1 MSIVIIKIVIFST
14 RRCVDIL
21 FGACLELILRYF
33 SSTIFKEDEIIVE
46 QFFKQIVTL
55 RAGNKQRGSL
65 VKLEIRG
72 RRIIKVLLI
81 AHNCYGTIPVFF
93 TVPIYFKLYP
103 RNICNVACVFI
114 FNNNLII

>member
-1 MSIVIIKIVIFST
+1 MRTCV
-14 RRCVDIL
+14 VDIL
-21 FGACLELILRYF
+21 FGACLELILRSF

-72 RRIIKVLLI
+72 RRIIKVRLI
-81 AHNCYGTIPVFF
+81 AHNCYRTILFFF
-93 TVPIYFKLYP
+93 TVPIYFK
-103 RNICNVACVFI
+103 
-114 FNNNLII
+114 

>member
-1 MSIVIIKIVIFST
+1 MRTCV
-14 RRCVDIL
+14 VDIL

-33 SSTIFKEDEIIVE
+33 SSTIFKKDEIIVE

-81 AHNCYGTIPVFF
+81 AYITVMEQYLFF
-93 TVPIYFKLYP
+93 YS
-103 RNICNVACVFI
+103 A
-114 FNNNLII
+114 NLF